1 MKAAVCALA
10 LAAGAEALTKVK
22 LERTFEIANRSDKPL
37 KEALQHGNVLG
48 MERVKLARKYGGDV
62 PTIPIR
68 DFMNAQYFGPVDLGT
83 PSQKFTAIYDT
94 GSSNLW
100 MPGKNC
106 SGCTHKKYD
115 SSKSSTYVANG
126 TAFSILY
133 GSGAVKG
140 FCDEDLVTF
149 GGLQAE
155 KQIFAETTSEPGLP
169 WVVGRFD
176 GILGL
181 GWPQISVNGITPVF
195 FTLVEQQKVA
205 AGQFSFWL
213 SGTPGKEGG
222 ELALGGTDPD
232 KYSGDFNY
240 VPVSKEG
247 YWQISAGSMSMGNTT
262 IRSNFEA
269 VVDSGTSLLA
279 FPMVDAIRMNS
290 HLNCTDAG
298 IECVF
303 TECPDFNT
311 LPDLTFVLGGR
322 GYVLTG
328 KDYILQV
335 TSAGQTQC
343 VSGIMGMPAL
353 PEHLGAII
361 GDVFMRKFYT
371 TFDVTNKR
379 VGFALSKNE

>member
-1 MKAAVCALA
+1 MKTALCALTCI
-10 LAAGAEALTKVK
+10 AGAEALTKVK
-22 LERTFEIANRSDKPL
+22 LERVFEIGSRSDKPL
-37 KEALQHGNVLG
+37 SEAMQSGEVLR
-48 MERVKLARKYGGDV
+48 MEHVKIATKYGGAV
-62 PTIPIR
+62 PTIPIK
-68 DFMNAQYFGPVDLGT
+68 DYMNAQYYGPVSIGT
-83 PSQKFTAIYDT
+83 PMQDFTAIYDT

-106 SGCTHKKYD
+106 TRCTHKRYD

-149 GGLQAE
+149 GGLKSE

-169 WVVGRFD
+169 WIVGRFD

-181 GWPQISVNGITPVF
+181 GWPEISVNKITPVF
-195 FTLVEQQKVA
+195 FNLIKQNKVD

-213 SGTPGKEGG
+213 AGTPGKNGG

-232 KYSGDFNY
+232 HYSGDFNY
-240 VPVSKEG
+240 VPVTKEG
-247 YWQISAGSMSMGNTT
+247 YWQISADSVSIGNSTL
-262 IRSNFEA
+262 RSNFQA

-279 FPMVDAIRMNS
+279 FRLADAIHINS
-290 HLNCTDAG
+290 QLNCTDSG

-303 TECPDFNT
+303 KVCPDFNT
-311 LPDLTFVLGGR
+311 LPDLTFILGGR

-328 KDYILQV
+328 KDYILQME
-335 TSAGQTQC
+335 SGGQTQC
-343 VSGIMGMPAL
+343 ISGIMGMPVL
-353 PEHLGAII
+353 PEHLDAII

-379 VGFALSKNE
+379 VGFALSKN

>member
-1 MKAAVCALA
+1 MKTAMFAMACV
-10 LAAGAEALTKVK
+10 AGCNALTKVK
-22 LERTFEIANRSDKPL
+22 LERTLEIASRSDKPL
-37 KEALQHGNVLG
+37 SEAMQSGHVLG
-48 MERVKLARKYGGDV
+48 MEHVKLATKYGGAV
-62 PTIPIR
+62 PTIPIK
-68 DFMNAQYFGPVDLGT
+68 DFMNAQYYGPVSIGT
-83 PSQKFTAIYDT
+83 PQQVFSAIYDT

-106 SGCTHKKYD
+106 SKCTHKKYD

-133 GSGAVKG
+133 GSGAVQG

-149 GGLQAE
+149 GGLKSE
-155 KQIFAETTSEPGLP
+155 KQIFAETTAEPGLP

-176 GILGL
+176 GILGM

-195 FTLVEQQKVA
+195 FNLMNQQKVD

-213 SGTPGKEGG
+213 SATPGKDGG

-240 VPVSKEG
+240 VPVTKEG
-247 YWQISAGSMSMGNTT
+247 YWQIEADSVSIGSTKLRT
-262 IRSNFEA
+262 NFQA

-279 FPMVDAIRMNS
+279 FPMVEAIKINS

-303 TECPDFNT
+303 TVCPDFNT
-311 LPDLTFVLGGR
+311 LPDLTFVLNGR

-335 TSAGQTQC
+335 TSEGQTQC
-343 VSGIMGMPAL
+343 VSGIMGFPGL
-353 PEHLGAII
+353 PEHLGAIM

-371 TFDVTNKR
+371 TFDVSNKR
-379 VGFALSKNE
+379 VGFALSKN